1 MRVISVRALR
11 DFWAKHTDAEEPLRA
26 WFKEAQRANWASTA
40 DVKARYPAA
49 SFVGKN
55 RIVFNIKG
63 NKYWLIVIFR
73 PPHVF
78 IRYLGTH
85 SEYDRIDAATV

>member
-11 DFWAKHTDAEEPLRA
+11 DFWAKHSDAEEPLRS
-26 WFKEAQRANWASTA
+26 WFKEAQRANWTNTA

-63 NKYWLIVIFR
+63 NKYRLIVIFR

>member
-1 MRVISVRALR
+1 MISVRTLR
-11 DFWAKHTDAEEPLRA
+11 DFWIKHTDAEQALRA
-26 WFKEAQRANWASTA
+26 WFKEAERANWLSTA
-40 DVKARYPAA
+40 EVKAHYPSA
-49 SFVGKN
+49 SFVGRN
-55 RIVFNIKG
+55 RIGFNIKG
-63 NKYWLIVIFR
+63 NKYRLIVIFR

>member
-1 MRVISVRALR
+1 MISVRALR

-26 WFKEAQRANWASTA
+26 WFKEAQRANWTSTA
-40 DVKARYPAA
+40 DVRARYPAA

-63 NKYWLIVIFR
+63 NKYRLIVIFR

-85 SEYDRIDAATV
+85 AEYDRIDAATV

>member
-1 MRVISVRALR
+1 MDPERCFPFKRGSVG
-11 DFWAKHTDAEEPLRA
+11 DAA
-26 WFKEAQRANWASTA
+26 VQAHAA

-63 NKYWLIVIFR
+63 KKYRLIVIFR
-73 PPHVF
+73 PPHVL

-85 SEYDRIDAATV
+85 AEYDRLDAATV